1 MLREYYRFIKEYY
14 KLAHL
19 KKRYVFGMI
28 ITSIIYNVLSVVLP
42 MCASLIIKYLTEKN
56 MQMSY
61 ISLGIFVGLYLIS
74 QIANFINYKIFGYN
88 NKSVYDY
95 LTKKCFDKVVG
106 ADSNF
111 GRTINKG
118 RLMNSIN
125 GDIIS
130 VGSINDKIIE
140 LVLNLVCVLIVIGIV
155 FYYDVVIGIFMLLY
169 SFIYITTRNYCD
181 RKINYYHNKNIVQ
194 EDKYSGLLTQ
204 IVSGLQEIKTFNMLP
219 KLKEKLGFIQHKYSK
234 NHHAKEHYVTIRD
247 NDVRYITYVFRYL
260 LYLYLI
266 YLMSMG
272 KIDVSVMVLMISY
285 HENIVA
291 YVNKMIESSAKIRE
305 GNTSVERIKAILEY
319 DSTNIA
325 FGDIDVDSSDIYG
338 CVEYKNV
345 SFKFKDTNINKDTYV
360 LKDLSFKVNHNE
372 IVAIV
377 GEAGAGKTMLINLL
391 LRLYKPTK
399 GKITIDN
406 TNIFDFTKKGYSN
419 VVGVVNQK
427 PFIFNLSIRKN
438 LDFVDTNIN
447 HQIEACKKVGIHDFI
462 ESLPNGYN
470 TILRENGSNVSGGQK
485 QMISIARTLL
495 TNSEIIVLD
504 DITTSLDPDSAKVV
518 PKIINKLKK
527 DHTIIMIT
535 KKPDLMKEAD
545 RILVLD
551 HGKIVDSGTHKQLLK
566 RNEIYQMLQARK
578 SPSLLGVFDNSELE
592 KREDLEETEE

>member
-1 MLREYYRFIKEYY
+1 
-14 KLAHL
+14 
-19 KKRYVFGMI
+19 
-28 ITSIIYNVLSVVLP
+28 
-42 MCASLIIKYLTEKN
+42 
-56 MQMSY
+56 
-61 ISLGIFVGLYLIS
+61 
-74 QIANFINYKIFGYN
+74 
-88 NKSVYDY
+88 
-95 LTKKCFDKVVG
+95 
-106 ADSNF
+106 
-111 GRTINKG
+111 
-118 RLMNSIN
+118 
-125 GDIIS
+125 
-130 VGSINDKIIE
+130 
-140 LVLNLVCVLIVIGIV
+140 
-155 FYYDVVIGIFMLLY
+155 MLLY

-234 NHHAKEHYVTIRD
+234 NHHTKEHYITIRD
-247 NDVRYITYVFRYL
+247 NDVRFITYAFRYL

-285 HENIVA
+285 HENIVT

-325 FGDIDVDSSDIYG
+325 FGDIDVESSDIYG

-345 SFKFKDTNINKDTYV
+345 SFKFKDTNVNKDTYV

-372 IVAIV
+372 VVAIV

-419 VVGVVNQK
+419 IVGVVNQK

-462 ESLPNGYN
+462 DSLPNGYN

-495 TNSEIIVLD
+495 TNAEIIVLD

-592 KREDLEETEE
+592 KREDIEEIEE